1 MSRKD
6 SYGVFYDPVPDDVP
20 GYHEMIK
27 RPMAFSD
34 MKVKLDEGQYH
45 TAALFQVRRRPR
57 LTTTNE
63 VWWSL
68 TGVHYPG
75 GNRRT

>member
-1 MSRKD
+1 VSRKD

-45 TAALFQVRRRPR
+45 TAALFQVRVALDLPPHTGFGDHSRAY
-57 LTTTNE
+57 TT
-63 VWWSL
+63 
-68 TGVHYPG
+68 G